1 MVTDNEGLTRVIMA
15 KGEYITKAMELLEDA
30 NVHKLMDETLIKT
43 QDNQISRTANKLV
56 KVGKRTKQNQWQV
69 KFGEPVCH
77 QYSVSQNYKKQ
88 ISR

>member
-1 MVTDNEGLTRVIMA
+1 MA

-56 KVGKRTKQNQWQV
+56 KVGKRTKQNQ
-69 KFGEPVCH
+69 
-77 QYSVSQNYKKQ
+77 
-88 ISR
+88 